1 MRKRKKR
8 KSKLKMATN
17 VGFSM
22 VHSTNISKYNLICCY
37 ICVIVN
43 LCLMCASYY
52 RVSFNTVNIHMETIL
67 SIYIYI
73 MILQC
78 DGKRKALTNSILQ
91 SFIFLL
97 FFFHFYLSL
106 HAVVYFCSFILLFFH
121 FPFIFS

>member
-1 MRKRKKR
+1 MRKRRIKIEDGNKCR
-8 KSKLKMATN
+8 
-17 VGFSM
+17 FSM
-22 VHSTNISKYNLICCY
+22 VHSTNISKYNLMCCY

-78 DGKRKALTNSILQ
+78 DGTRKALTNSILQ

-121 FPFIFS
+121 FSFIFS